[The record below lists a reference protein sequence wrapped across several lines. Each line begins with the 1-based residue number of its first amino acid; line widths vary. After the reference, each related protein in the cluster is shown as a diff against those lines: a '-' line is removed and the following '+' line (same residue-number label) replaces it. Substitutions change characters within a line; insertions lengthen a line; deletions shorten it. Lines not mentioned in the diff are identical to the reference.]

1 MRTGAAALLGLSLLC
16 AGCRD
21 ERLFSPRGSGSGH
34 DQDLMPGSM
43 DGARDL
49 AVSPTGSGGSVAAVV
64 NTQYLPA
71 LWALLDGAQRS
82 VRVVHFMINEDADG
96 DALVERL
103 KSTAGRGVAVSVVL
117 EDSVEGNAE
126 RVASLGAAGVAARLD
141 TSARYTHA
149 KLVVA
154 DGRRALLGSTN
165 GSASSLRR
173 NNEANVLLADDEEG
187 GGPAAWFERYATAI
201 AAAPDATPAL
211 VPLKTPIGM
220 TLKDGD
226 YIATARSLI
235 DAAQRRIDLVVYAM
249 NADPRYPD
257 GDVNQLVRRLGAA
270 QRRGVRVRVVL
281 EIASSDFGVNEMNQ
295 EAAAALRAEG
305 VEVRFDPP
313 GVITHAKVLGVDD
326 QVIVGSNNWGYGG
339 FRTYHEVGFTTREP
353 AVVTSLAGYF
363 DGIWASGTPAP

>member
-1 MRTGAAALLGLSLLC
+1 MRIGAAALLGLSLLC

-21 ERLFSPRGSGSGH
+21 ERLFSPQG
-34 DQDLMPGSM
+34 QVAPPGSL
-43 DGARDL
+43 DGPPPPDL
-49 AVSPTGSGGSVAAVV
+49 AVSPAGGSGSVTTVV

-71 LWALLDGAQRS
+71 LGSLLDGAQRS
-82 VRVVHFMINEDADG
+82 VRVVHLMINEDADG

-103 KSTAGRGVAVSVVL
+103 KSTAARGVAVSVIL
-117 EDSVEGNAE
+117 EDSVAGNAE
-126 RVASLGAAGVAARLD
+126 RVTSLRAAGVTARLD

-173 NNEANVLLADDEEG
+173 NNEANVLLEDDEASLG
-187 GGPAAWFERYATAI
+187 RGPAAWFERYATAI
-201 AAAPDATPAL
+201 AAAPDVTPSLAPL
-211 VPLKTPIGM
+211 VTPIGT

-226 YIATARSLI
+226 YLATARSLI

-257 GDVNQLVRRLGAA
+257 GDVNQLLLRLGAA
-270 QRRGVRVRVVL
+270 RRRGVRVRVIL
-281 EIASSDFGVNEMNQ
+281 EIATSDFGVNEMNQ
-295 EAAAALRAEG
+295 KAAAALRAEG

-313 GVITHAKVLGVDD
+313 DVITHAKVLAADD

-339 FRTYHEVGFTTREP
+339 FRTYHEVGFVTREP
-353 AVVTSLAGYF
+353 SVVTSLAGYF
-363 DGIWASGTPAP
+363 DGIWASGMPAP

>member
-1 MRTGAAALLGLSLLC
+1 MRISAAALLGLSLLC

-21 ERLFSPRGSGSGH
+21 ESLFSPKG
-34 DQDLMPGSM
+34 PGP
-43 DGARDL
+43 GLAHDL
-49 AVSPTGSGGSVAAVV
+49 AASPTGGAGSVTAVV

-71 LWALLDGAQRS
+71 LWGLLDGAQRS
-82 VRVVHFMINEDADG
+82 VRVVHFMINQDADG

-103 KSTAGRGVAVSVVL
+103 KSTARRGVAVSVIL
-117 EDSVEGNAE
+117 EDSVDGNAE
-126 RVASLGAAGVAARLD
+126 RVASLSAAGVTARLD
-141 TSARYTHA
+141 TPARYTHA

-173 NNEANVLLADDEEG
+173 NNEANVLLEDDEAG
-187 GGPAAWFERYATAI
+187 TGPASWFERYAAAL

-211 VPLKTPIGM
+211 APLQTPSGT

-226 YIATARSLI
+226 YLGTARSLL

-249 NADPRYPD
+249 NADPSYPD

-281 EIASSDFGVNEMNQ
+281 EIAASDFGVNEINRQ
-295 EAAAALRAEG
+295 AAAALRAEG

-313 GVITHAKVLGVDD
+313 GVITHAKVLAVDD
-326 QVIVGSNNWGYGG
+326 QVVVGSNNWGYGG
-339 FRTYHEVGFTTREP
+339 FRTYHEVGFATREP
-353 AVVTSLAGYF
+353 AVVASLAGYF